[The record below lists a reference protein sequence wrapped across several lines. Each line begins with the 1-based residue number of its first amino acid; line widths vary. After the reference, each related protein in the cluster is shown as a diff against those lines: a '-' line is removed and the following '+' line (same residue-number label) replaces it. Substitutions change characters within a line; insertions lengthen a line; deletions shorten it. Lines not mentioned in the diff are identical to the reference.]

1 VHCKICLDKDDLPPT
16 APAGV
21 RAGVVART
29 PLRAVTN
36 ETRMIYFTV
45 QYIVKFV
52 FTKMAFW
59 SASVSADARAEAKTS
74 ALQNWNFLNKLRRPS
89 ILI

>member
-21 RAGVVART
+21 VART

-36 ETRMIYFTV
+36 ETRMI
-45 QYIVKFV
+45 I
-52 FTKMAFW
+52 
-59 SASVSADARAEAKTS
+59 R
-74 ALQNWNFLNKLRRPS
+74 
-89 ILI
+89 I